1 MLLSGI
7 RLFKENFGGVMEEMI
22 AYMELH
28 LISLEQ
34 DSEAHEK
41 YMDSITE
48 YDSDEWEEAEI
59 EDISLNGQY
68 IATAHLLSVA
78 RDILAKTP
86 TKGK

>member
-1 MLLSGI
+1 MNEL
-7 RLFKENFGGVMEEMI
+7 I

-34 DSEAHEK
+34 DSEEHQK

-68 IATAHLLSVA
+68 IATQHLLSVA
-78 RDILAKTP
+78 RDILRKTNER
-86 TKGK
+86 K

>member
-1 MLLSGI
+1 MNEL
-7 RLFKENFGGVMEEMI
+7 I

-34 DSEAHEK
+34 DSEEHQK

-68 IATAHLLSVA
+68 IATQHLLSVA
-78 RDILAKTP
+78 RDILRKTNE
-86 TKGK
+86 GK

>member
-1 MLLSGI
+1 ML
-7 RLFKENFGGVMEEMI
+7 EEFI

-48 YDSDEWEEAEI
+48 YDSNEWEEAEI

-78 RDILAKTP
+78 RDILAKT
-86 TKGK
+86 KGN

>member
-1 MLLSGI
+1 M
-7 RLFKENFGGVMEEMI
+7 K
-22 AYMELH
+22 LH

-48 YDSDEWEEAEI
+48 YDSDEWETAVVEE
-59 EDISLNGQY
+59 ISLNGQY

-78 RDILAKTP
+78 TDMLAKT
-86 TKGK
+86 KEN

>member
-1 MLLSGI
+1 MD
-7 RLFKENFGGVMEEMI
+7 EMI

-34 DSEAHEK
+34 DSEDHQR

-48 YDSDEWEEAEI
+48 YDSDEWEQAEI

-68 IATAHLLSVA
+68 IATQHLLRVA
-78 RDILAKTP
+78 KEMTNR
-86 TKGK
+86 G

>member
-1 MLLSGI
+1 MNPL
-7 RLFKENFGGVMEEMI
+7 NEMI

-28 LISLEQ
+28 LISLDQ
-34 DSEAHEK
+34 DSEAHQK

-68 IATAHLLSVA
+68 IATQHLLSVA
-78 RDILAKTP
+78 HDILRKTN
-86 TKGK
+86 GGF